1 MPLHIIRDDITRMKV
16 DAIVNATDLM
26 LSGSG
31 GVDRR
36 IQDAAGPGLNA
47 ELSFR
52 RPELKAPGD
61 VILTGAYDLP
71 ARYILHTSGPIWQ
84 GGGAGEEETLRACY
98 LNALKMAESAACET
112 VAFPIISAG
121 TFGVP
126 PETALQAAVSG
137 IAAFLEDHEITVYL
151 VVYSGDVFR
160 VSRSLY
166 GPVADHLAR
175 MERRFDDTLM
185 SLPRP
190 TEAASDLYQEDFV
203 ERAARPPRSARKD
216 MPVNASPPRKAEK
229 AARPR
234 GDISFTGSKKSAPP
248 PILRGILPRRP
259 EPDGA
264 APPPTLEEL
273 LRNRDDGFSQTL
285 LKIIDNKG
293 LTDAQCYKRA
303 NIDRKLFSKIRSN
316 PDYKP
321 SKLTALAFAV
331 ALEMSVDEANLLL
344 ARAGYVLSGASKTD
358 IIVSYFLR
366 EKEYDIFLI
375 NEVLFSY
382 DLPTLGQL

>member
-1 MPLHIIRDDITRMKV
+1 MPLHIIRNDITRMRV
-16 DAIVNATDLM
+16 DAVVNATDLW

-31 GVDRR
+31 GVDKR
-36 IQDAAGPGLNA
+36 IQDAAGPGLAA

-52 RPELKAPGD
+52 RPELKEPGD
-61 VILTGAYDLP
+61 VVLTGAYDLP
-71 ARYILHTSGPIWQ
+71 ARYILHTAGPIWQ

-98 LNALKMAESAACET
+98 LNALRMAESASCET

-126 PETALQAAVSG
+126 PETALQSAVSG

-160 VSRSLY
+160 VSHALY

-175 MERRFDDTLM
+175 MERRFADTLM
-185 SLPRP
+185 SLPLSD
-190 TEAASDLYQEDFV
+190 EAAPDLYEEGII
-203 ERAARPPRSARKD
+203 ERASRAPRSADSD
-216 MPVNASPPRKAEK
+216 MPINAPPPRRAEK
-229 AARPR
+229 AVRPR
-234 GDISFTGSKKSAPP
+234 GDISFTGSKKNAPP
-248 PILRGILPRRP
+248 PLPRGILPRRA

-264 APPPTLEEL
+264 APPPTLEDL
-273 LRNRDDGFSQTL
+273 LRNRDEGFSQTL
-285 LKIIDNKG
+285 LKLIDNKG

-321 SKLTALAFAV
+321 SKLTALAFAI

-344 ARAGYVLSGASKTD
+344 ARAGYVLSNASKTD
-358 IIVSYFLR
+358 IIISYFLR

-375 NEVLFSY
+375 NEILFSY
-382 DLPTLGQL
+382 DLPTLGQV